1 MSVQRDFKDRLFR
14 FIFGREERKENTLE
28 LYNALNGTNY
38 TDPDLLEL
46 TTVEDAIY
54 LGMKNDLSFIID
66 GLISL
71 YEHQSTWN
79 PNMPVRILVY
89 FGKQYEK
96 YIAANDL
103 NRFGTKLMKLPTP
116 KCVVFYNGAKDI
128 PPRMELNLTDA
139 FEFPEKSDIN
149 VRVQVININHDSGEK
164 LLELCRPLRE
174 YSTFIGYVD
183 DNRDAGMDT
192 ETAIDVAIDACIR
205 EGILADLLRKHRAE
219 VKDMLLTEYNEE
231 EIYRLMKRDA
241 REEGLEEGRAEGLA
255 EGRAEGR
262 AEGIAEGRAEGL
274 AEGRAEGL
282 AEGRAKARIELL
294 SALVEEGVLTLEKA
308 AEKVGLSPEEFLQ
321 KAEDL
326 CQNGE

>member
-66 GLISL
+66 GLINM
-71 YEHQSTWN
+71 YEQQSTWN
-79 PNMPVRILVY
+79 PNMPVRILIY
-89 FGKQYEK
+89 YGKQYEK
-96 YIAANDL
+96 YLAVNHL
-103 NRFGTKLMKLPTP
+103 NHYGTKLLKLPTP
-116 KCVVFYNGAKDI
+116 RCVVFYNGTTDI
-128 PPRMELNLTDA
+128 PPRMELNLTDS

-149 VRVQVININHDSGEK
+149 VRVLVINVNSDSGEQILK
-164 LLELCRPLRE
+164 QCRPLRE
-174 YSTFIGYVD
+174 YAIFVARVR
-183 DNRDAGMDT
+183 DNIDAGM
-192 ETAIDVAIDACIR
+192 EKEAAIDAAVDSCIND
-205 EGILADLLRKHRAE
+205 GIMADLLLKHKAE
-219 VKDMLLTEYNEE
+219 VKDMVLTEYNEE
-231 EIYRLMKRDA
+231 EVYRMMRRDA
-241 REEGLEEGRAEGLA
+241 REEGLE
-255 EGRAEGR
+255 
-262 AEGIAEGRAEGL
+262 EGRAEGL